1 MTYEIV
7 WADSAIDQLTA
18 LNEQHPDAAMLIT
31 AAVYELADNPRPTNA
46 VRLGTSD
53 IYRMLLGY
61 YRVMYEIQEKTV
73 TVEVLTVGRSDR
85 AR

>member
-7 WADSAIDQLTA
+7 WADPAIDQLAA
-18 LNEQHPDAAMLIT
+18 LNERHPDAAMLIT
-31 AAVYELADNPRPTNA
+31 TAVYELAENPRPTNA
-46 VRLGTSD
+46 ARLGTSD

>member
-7 WADSAIDQLTA
+7 WVDAAIDQLAA
-18 LNEQHPDAAMLIT
+18 LTERHPDAAMLIT
-31 AAVYELADNPRPTNA
+31 AAVYELAENPRPTNA
-46 VRLGTSD
+46 ARLGTSD
-53 IYRMLLGY
+53 IYRILLGY